1 EPSDVQGTVADAAAA
16 IVYSIAAGATIIN
29 ASWTTLLVPGDVS
42 PADSHDLRDGCA
54 AARDADVLMVCIA
67 GNDGYN
73 LDYSPVYPGA
83 YEMPNQI
90 VVAASNYNDEI
101 WHIPGSPYQIRTGF
115 GPSTVHLAAPGIS
128 ITTTEARGSCVLCS
142 DSTNPDEWYTTMD
155 GSSAS
160 AGVVSGVAALVKSRY
175 PEANGP
181 VLPPRIVA
189 GGHGVCFARPPFPHT
204 RPSRPTPAPPGPRH
218 KTP

>member
-1 EPSDVQGTVADAAAA
+1 KFFRQTGPAPSNIDGTVGDAAAA
-16 IVYSIAAGATIIN
+16 IVYSVAAGANIIN

-42 PADSHDLRDGCA
+42 PADSHALKDACA
-54 AARDADVLMVCIA
+54 TARDADVLMVCIA

-73 LDYSPVYPGA
+73 LDYSGVYPGS

-101 WHIPGSPYQIRTGF
+101 WHVPGVPYEIRTGF

-128 ITTTEARGSCVLCS
+128 ITTTEARGSCILCT
-142 DSTNPDEWYTTMD
+142 DSTNPDDWYATID

-160 AGVVSGVAALVKSRY
+160 AGFVSGVAALVKTQY

-181 VLPPRIVA
+181 VLRQRILA
-189 GGHGVCFARPPFPHT
+189 GVDQLDSLKAY
-204 RPSRPTPAPPGPRH
+204 
-218 KTP
+218 